1 VAKIADSL
9 ITKGGTNTESFYEYL
24 ISKYIAPSFTFMF
37 KSCGVKNPNKVTL
50 VSFVFLLAASFMVLF
65 ISMLDAVWYR
75 TTIAVLIQ
83 LSFIFDCSDGQLAR
97 ITGTSS
103 KLGAWLDR
111 VLDRVGEFI
120 IFTCFGIMAW
130 CLYGSVVYL
139 YLGITVGYGLSLF
152 TMAMSLSDSIQY
164 DKRNVILQLEK
175 KIQKK
180 KETEGSSKGSV
191 SSEGRKHNT
200 LLFVL
205 SKVFFFLNFGIG
217 ERYLYL
223 SFFIVINHV
232 DIMLYIASLLTT
244 LRFLSIAF
252 HVCKKLRR
260 YDNFKRQY
268 ND

>member
-164 DKRNVILQLEK
+164 DC
-175 KIQKK
+175 
-180 KETEGSSKGSV
+180 SFKG
-191 SSEGRKHNT
+191 
-200 LLFVL
+200 
-205 SKVFFFLNFGIG
+205 FFL
-217 ERYLYL
+217 
-223 SFFIVINHV
+223 S
-232 DIMLYIASLLTT
+232 
-244 LRFLSIAF
+244 
-252 HVCKKLRR
+252 
-260 YDNFKRQY
+260 
-268 ND
+268 